1 LNQVYRPGDRAVV
14 LGDFETANSVNF
26 YSPVI
31 LQVYKGSAALLQWG
45 MRYPD
50 APKIV
55 LSKAAFDEQWKG
67 SGRTF
72 LLSPED
78 QIPALEIRSPN
89 VILRSGGRVLLCN
102 QKID

>member
-1 LNQVYRPGDRAVV
+1 
-14 LGDFETANSVNF
+14 
-26 YSPVI
+26 
-31 LQVYKGSAALLQWG
+31 LLQWG

-50 APKIV
+50 APTIR
-55 LSKAAFDEQWKG
+55 LSDATFDEKWNG
-67 SGRTF
+67 STRTF

-78 QIPALEIRSPN
+78 QIPALRLRSSQ